1 VLAASV
7 LQQAMNVFSN
17 RQTSGVHNA
26 CSHPR
31 CCWSQALADMLVEV
45 CKNPKSPGFNHYLF
59 ESVAALIKHGAA
71 ADKAQLATYEATL
84 FPAFDIVLS
93 NDVQV
98 RGAYSWHAHSVRGG
112 AWMLA
117 CCDCLLCMR
126 PLGVQCPADQY
137 SRGAV
142 AAGT

>member
-1 VLAASV
+1 MLAGVQQVQVFQQHRHARVLRCICPHC
-7 LQQAMNVFSN
+7 FSL
-17 RQTSGVHNA
+17 
-26 CSHPR
+26 
-31 CCWSQALADMLVEV
+31 QALADMLVEV

-98 RGAYSWHAHSVRGG
+98 SGARTEGRGCAMQSA
-112 AWMLA
+112 
-117 CCDCLLCMR
+117 
-126 PLGVQCPADQY
+126 
-137 SRGAV
+137 
-142 AAGT
+142 

>member
-1 VLAASV
+1 MHCCRRASGSTSNLSVAAA
-7 LQQAMNVFSN
+7 L
-17 RQTSGVHNA
+17 
-26 CSHPR
+26 PL
-31 CCWSQALADMLVEV
+31 CCWLQALADMLVEV

-98 RGAYSWHAHSVRGG
+98 RPSTHCCLQHGLQSVRQSVAGKLG
-112 AWMLA
+112 AHVVATSLVGTA
-117 CCDCLLCMR
+117 C
-126 PLGVQCPADQY
+126 PTG
-137 SRGAV
+137 SRMTRGFC
-142 AAGT
+142 

>member
-1 VLAASV
+1 MLGCKATCCLCDAS
-7 LQQAMNVFSN
+7 LQQGKWLNQQLSVA
-17 RQTSGVHNA
+17 A
-26 CSHPR
+26 ALPL
-31 CCWSQALADMLVEV
+31 CCWLQALADMLVEV

-98 RGAYSWHAHSVRGG
+98 RPSTHCCLQHGCSLLGRVLQASWAH
-112 AWMLA
+112 MLLPQA
-117 CCDCLLCMR
+117 
-126 PLGVQCPADQY
+126 
-137 SRGAV
+137 
-142 AAGT
+142 